1 MKKFVLGLE
10 CLLRTYLLH
19 ESSSVEISDLRLTGS
34 VAVIVNNSLK
44 VAKSMNQYLARI
56 SFETQ

>member
-19 ESSSVEISDLRLTGS
+19 ESYSVEISDLRLTGS

-56 SFETQ
+56 SFEIQ

>member
-56 SFETQ
+56 TFEIQ